1 MIRPLPK
8 PLPLR
13 GARPRRETRPLLARG
28 AAVSLL
34 AALLG
39 CGVGLLSGTPAQAKK
54 PPAGFAP
61 SLPAPSGPTHPAD
74 GSIFNVNALYAP
86 LIEGN
91 RAWNVGDLINITLSE
106 TTSTSKSAATKTQR
120 TGGTSITPPTA
131 GIFALNPNALNAS
144 GQSSFNGAGNTSQT
158 SAFTGTIAVT
168 VAEVRANGT
177 LLVRGEKRMTLSQGD
192 EWIQISG
199 IVRVADINP
208 DTNAILS
215 SQLADARIVYSGNGS
230 VQRAATEGWL
240 LKLFNFVSPF

>member
-13 GARPRRETRPLLARG
+13 ALPLHS
-28 AAVSLL
+28 VSALL
-34 AALLG
+34 AAGLFAG
-39 CGVGLLSGTPAQAKK
+39 GLLVGAPALAKK

-61 SLPAPSGPTHPAD
+61 TLPAASGPTHPAD

-86 LIEGN
+86 LIEGS
-91 RAWNVGDLINITLSE
+91 RAWSVGDLINITLSE
-106 TTSTSKSAATKTQR
+106 TTSTTKSAATKTQR
-120 TGGTSITPPTA
+120 TGGASITPPTA

-144 GQSSFNGAGNTSQT
+144 SQSSFNGAGNTSQT
-158 SAFTGTIAVT
+158 SAFTGDIAVT
-168 VAEVRANGT
+168 VAEVRSNGT
-177 LLVRGEKRMTLSQGD
+177 LLVRGEKRMTLSQGE

-240 LKLFNFVSPF
+240 LKLFNIVSPF